1 MVVNSEDGRALRSFI
16 KMKIKRVRAVER
28 VLPETLASELP
39 PETVQFSSK
48 LANIKS
54 RENDDTLSELTDGT
68 GFLAKMSFSEPK
80 YTGHYAFCGLGFY
93 FNGQPYAAN
102 INHIY
107 GRGLHAGYVP
117 VSTTKDYWFICYN
130 SPSPAAKVV
139 PAGDAWHPMIP
150 NLGQGACCAL
160 EDLMILEE
168 VS

>member
-16 KMKIKRVRAVER
+16 KMKIKRSVRAVER

-117 VSTTKDYWFICYN
+117 VSTTKDYCTKITEVLLRKQAKELVNWPEELIRLIDL
-130 SPSPAAKVV
+130 SPDETISKTPIV
-139 PAGDAWHPMIP
+139 D
-150 NLGQGACCAL
+150 
-160 EDLMILEE
+160 
-168 VS
+168 S

>member
-1 MVVNSEDGRALRSFI
+1 MYEVLNFSLGDALPDDSPEEPTDPIRE
-16 KMKIKRVRAVER
+16 KNNNLYVRAVER

-68 GFLAKMSFSEPK
+68 RFLAKMSFSEPK
-80 YTGHYAFCGLGFY
+80 YTGHCAFRGLGFY
-93 FNGQPYAAN
+93 LNGQPYAAN

-107 GRGLHAGYVP
+107 EEVCVL
-117 VSTTKDYWFICYN
+117 
-130 SPSPAAKVV
+130 AAKVV
-139 PAGDAWHPMIP
+139 LVGDAWHPMTP

-160 EDLMILEE
+160 EDLMILEG